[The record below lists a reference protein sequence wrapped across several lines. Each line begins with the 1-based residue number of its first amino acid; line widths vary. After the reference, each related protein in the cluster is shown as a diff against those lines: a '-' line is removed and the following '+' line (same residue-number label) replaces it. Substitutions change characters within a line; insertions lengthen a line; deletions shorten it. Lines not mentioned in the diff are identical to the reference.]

1 MTSHS
6 NELSKS
12 DHACLPRLLVSVR
25 SVDEAQS
32 AIAGGAEI
40 LDVKEPAAGSL
51 GMASIET
58 ISQIAAWIDA
68 RDRSVPL
75 SVALGEL
82 SDWGSDTMIPSLPQT
97 VTYAKMGLS
106 HCASRTDWREEW
118 TLARSRFDQQRQV
131 PLKWVAVAYADS
143 RDAHSPSA
151 TDVLNAAIE
160 TDCAGFLF
168 DTWTKDGRC
177 LLDEIDLASLKSIS
191 RTCQSAGLFLALA
204 GRLDKAQLARLQ
216 EIEIDVVAI
225 RSAACAGSDRTS
237 QVNSDR
243 VHAFH
248 AELATIWPPLRSIS
262 V

>member
-1 MTSHS
+1 MTSIS
-6 NELSKS
+6 NEQSKS
-12 DHACLPRLLVSVR
+12 DHACFPRLLVSVR
-25 SVDEAQS
+25 SAEEATA
-32 AIAGGAEI
+32 AIAGGSEI

-68 RDRSVPL
+68 QNRSVPL

-82 SDWGSDTMIPSLPQT
+82 SDWDGDATIPTLPQT

-106 HCASRTDWREEW
+106 DCASRPAWREEW
-118 TLARSRFDQQRQV
+118 TLVRSRLDQQRQV

-143 RDAHSPSA
+143 RDASSPVVA
-151 TDVLNAAIE
+151 DVLNAAIE
-160 TDCAGFLF
+160 TDCAGFLI
-168 DTWTKDGRC
+168 DTWTKDGRS
-177 LLDEIDLASLKSIS
+177 LLDEIDLASLKTIS

-237 QVNSDR
+237 QVDPDR

-248 AELATIWPPLRSIS
+248 AELATIWPQLRSMPL
-262 V
+262 